1 MQLSGMKMNWI
12 QLVLL
17 IAILKNET
25 ENRCTTQ
32 KRGANRWDLL
42 FVDIMA
48 IDISWASSFSEEVMY
63 YTQVPG
69 MLMFYSPAKKK
80 EQKKTHTETETH
92 TRSDTETAK
101 PFSLIMLF
109 QEP

>member
-1 MQLSGMKMNWI
+1 M
-12 QLVLL
+12 V
-17 IAILKNET
+17 
-25 ENRCTTQ
+25 
-32 KRGANRWDLL
+32 
-42 FVDIMA
+42 
-48 IDISWASSFSEEVMY
+48 
-63 YTQVPG
+63 
-69 MLMFYSPAKKK
+69 MFYSPAKKK